1 MAIFGAMNT
10 SALAMN
16 AHSHTIGTIGTNIAN
31 VNTTSYKEVETLY
44 QTMKNHVTPRH
55 SFFAVNT
62 VDVRRTTQQG
72 SIVSSGRAMDAAIN
86 GQGFFVT
93 NTQADGTG
101 ETRYTRAGTFTGES
115 YTLGTS
121 TNGSG
126 DPDQGTRLITL
137 NGDYVMGYR
146 ANDDGT
152 FASSLSSIDYANN
165 AVDPGRS
172 TSRIVM
178 HGNLP
183 SANGSTRTYQTS
195 LPVVRTTTN
204 SSGIPTSETKTVNMT
219 FNPVDGTAGRWNLV
233 TSGGSGVTSVTTTP
247 TALAFDGQGKLD
259 TSATGTGTDTI
270 SMTLTYTDGTTQTVQ
285 VNMADF
291 TQYSGDTDISIRR
304 MENNGITSGTLQ
316 GTYFTKTGELIGRFS
331 NNTEK
336 ALYKLPLATF
346 VNPEKLEALSG
357 NSYRGTLE
365 AGEETLVSL
374 VAGDTRSEIL
384 GSSLEMSNVDLEDQ
398 FSKMIVTQRA
408 YSSAATVFRTS
419 DEMSQTAR
427 DLMT

>member
-16 AHSHTIGTIGTNIAN
+16 AHSHTIGSIGTNIAN
-31 VNTTSYKEVETLY
+31 VNTTSYKEVETMY
-44 QTMKNHVTPRH
+44 QTLKNHVAPRY

-62 VDVRRTTQQG
+62 VDVRRTAQQG

-93 NTQADGTG
+93 NTQADGSG

-126 DPDQGTRLITL
+126 SADQGTRLVTL
-137 NGDYVMGYR
+137 NGDYVMGYKVG
-146 ANDDGT
+146 DDGT
-152 FASSLSSIDYANN
+152 LATSLSSVDYANN
-165 AVDPGRS
+165 AVDPGRA
-172 TSRIVM
+172 TSKIVM

-183 SANGSTRTYQTS
+183 SANGSTKTYQMN
-195 LPVVRTTTN
+195 LPVVRTLTDTAGVPYTQTN
-204 SSGIPTSETKTVNMT
+204 SVNLT
-219 FNPVDGTAGRWNLV
+219 FNPVVGTAGSWTL
-233 TSGGSGVTSVTTTP
+233 TPSGANNIASVTTTP
-247 TALAFDGQGKLD
+247 ATLVFNGQGKLD

-270 SMTLTYTDGTTQTVQ
+270 GVTVNYADGTSQSVQ
-285 VNMADF
+285 VDMADF
-291 TQYSGDTDISIRR
+291 TQYSGDTDVSIRR
-304 MENNGITSGTLQ
+304 MENDGITSGTLQ
-316 GTYFTKTGELIGRFS
+316 GTYFTKTGMLVGRFS
-331 NNTEK
+331 NNIEK
-336 ALYKLPLATF
+336 PLYQLPLATF

-357 NSYRGTLE
+357 NSFRGSQE
-365 AGEETLVSL
+365 AGEATLISL
-374 VAGDTRSEIL
+374 KAGDTRAEVI

-398 FSKMIVTQRA
+398 FSKMIITQRA

-419 DEMSQTAR
+419 DEMSQAAR
-427 DLMT
+427 DLMG

>member
-16 AHSHTIGTIGTNIAN
+16 AHSHTIGSIGTNIAN
-31 VNTTSYKEVETLY
+31 VNTTSYKKVETLY
-44 QTMKNHVTPRH
+44 QTMRNHVAPRY

-62 VDVRRTTQQG
+62 VDVRRTNDQG

-115 YTLGTS
+115 YTLDSS

-126 DPDQGTRLITL
+126 ALDQGTRLVTL
-137 NGDYVMGYR
+137 NGDYVMGYK

-152 FASSLSSIDYANN
+152 FSSSLSSIDYANN
-165 AVDPGRS
+165 AIDPGRS
-172 TSRIVM
+172 TSKIVM

-195 LPVVRTTTN
+195 LPVVRTVTN
-204 SSGIPTSETKTVNMT
+204 SSGIPASDTKTVNLT
-219 FNPVDGTAGRWNLV
+219 FSPTSGTAGSWDLL
-233 TSGGSGVTSVTTTP
+233 TSGGNGVTSVTTNP
-247 TALAFDGQGKLD
+247 TKLVFDGQGKLD

-270 SMTLTYTDGTTQTVQ
+270 SMTVNYADGTSQSVQ

-291 TQYSGDTDISIRR
+291 TQYSGDTDITIRR
-304 MENNGITSGTLQ
+304 MENNGMTAGTLQ
-316 GTYFTKTGELIGRFS
+316 GTYFTKSGDLVGRFS

-336 ALYKLPLATF
+336 TLYKLPLATF
-346 VNPEKLEALSG
+346 VNPEKLEAIAG
-357 NSYRGTLE
+357 NSYRGSPE
-365 AGEETLVSL
+365 AGDPTLLSL
-374 VAGDTRSEIL
+374 KAGDTRAEVL

-408 YSSAATVFRTS
+408 YSSAATVFRTT

-427 DLMT
+427 DLFG